1 MKIDKYICIVLISI
15 ITIPS
20 MAQKKDSIKIN
31 QGGNRNVMLNADNS
45 VGPREVN
52 IGLPSSVGGT
62 TILQNGIPVVYW
74 YWPEMPTTCW
84 RQDATL
90 TKTGLLGPAEA
101 ALETGGVGYD
111 VDSYDNAGTDKFHVR
126 GNLNSNHFGLLR
138 GTTSI
143 SGPLGHGFKYVAGA
157 YLSFDPGTFNPK
169 GVTRYYA
176 DNTKMFKF
184 GLTKDYNNLLGKGS
198 VTVFY
203 RYANS
208 RQMQTSYYAPY
219 VYNAGGKVDEYNGFK
234 VGEDSYLINTSTITM
249 KDPISGNYFQTD
261 AIDGYRARSH
271 SFDLMWKNWFHNG
284 YYLDFVTRFRMANVG
299 IHSPAMSGVNAAKG
313 NYTYLDGSAYN
324 GEYVQNVLMLNT
336 KRTPIR
342 TWITSAKLSKQ
353 FGHHYVTAGL
363 SDWLYAQHR
372 YLTESAYFY
381 QSVEPDPQIIV
392 PKSTTTAFLN
402 GFYGFNSVLEYHDGT
417 MNRAAFLLK
426 DKWDVSNRL
435 TLKMGARLEYQ
446 ALRGHY
452 IATAQRKDGTYG
464 KSSIR
469 NDFFNKDIS
478 VNGVYKIT
486 KQFGVLADLIHTEL
500 GGILGNYNTGIDPNM
515 KQSKTNMADF
525 GVYLNDKYISVV
537 SQITYIKKTNYRG
550 NSSFVNPETNE
561 SARAV
566 VKYDV
571 QTLGWTTDV
580 IFKPCKYFNSHYLL
594 TLQNPQYKNY
604 GGTLTYSTVTRDYD
618 FNGSCVTGISKVLME
633 IDPAFMY
640 KDFTLTLNARYF
652 GKQYANLSNTLTFA
666 SHWETFGRVSYKFTN
681 FLSGYI
687 GVVNILNQRGAK
699 STISGTDLMTT
710 DEAKERYGTVLS
722 GTYIRPF
729 TIEFG
734 MNFNF

>member
-1 MKIDKYICIVLISI
+1 
-15 ITIPS
+15 

-31 QGGNRNVMLNADNS
+31 QGRNRNVMLNADNS

-101 ALETGGVGYD
+101 ALETGVVGYD
-111 VDSYDNAGTDKFHVR
+111 VDSYDNTGTDKFHVR
-126 GNLNSNHFGLLR
+126 GNFNSNHFGLLR

-169 GVTRYYA
+169 GITRYYA

-208 RQMQTSYYAPY
+208 RQMQNSYYAPY
-219 VYNAGGKVDEYNGFK
+219 VYNAGGKVEEYNGFK
-234 VGEDSYLINTSTITM
+234 VGEDSYLVNTSTMTM
-249 KDPISGNYFQTD
+249 KDPISGKYFQTD

-299 IHSPAMSGVNAAKG
+299 IHSPAMSGVNATKG

-324 GEYVQNVLMLNT
+324 GEYVQNVLLLNT

-353 FGHHYVTAGL
+353 FNHHYVTAGL

-381 QSVEPDPQIIV
+381 QSVESDPQIVV
-392 PKSTTTAFLN
+392 PKSTATTFLN

-417 MNRAAFLLK
+417 MNRTAFLLK
-426 DKWDVSNRL
+426 DKWDVSNHL
-435 TLKMGARLEYQ
+435 TLKMGTRLEYQ

-452 IATAQRKDGTYG
+452 IATAQRSDRTYG
-464 KSSIR
+464 KSPIR

-486 KQFGVLADLIHTEL
+486 KQFGVLADLVHTEL
-500 GGILGNYNTGIDPNM
+500 GGILGNYNTGTDPDM

-525 GVYLNDKYISVV
+525 GVYLNDKYVSVV
-537 SQITYIKKTNYRG
+537 SQITYIKKTNYRA
-550 NSSFVNPETNE
+550 NSSFVNPKTGE
-561 SARAV
+561 SARTV
-566 VKYDV
+566 IKYDV

-580 IFKPCKYFNSHYLL
+580 IFKPCKYFNLHYLL

-604 GGTLTYSTVTRDYD
+604 GGTLTYSTGTRDYD

-633 IDPAFMY
+633 IDPTFMY
-640 KDFTLTLNARYF
+640 KDFMLTLNARYF

-666 SHWETFGRVSYKFTN
+666 SHWETFGRASYKFTN

-699 STISGTDLMTT
+699 STISGTNLMTAE
-710 DEAKERYGTVLS
+710 EAKERYGTVLS

-734 MNFNF
+734 VNFNF